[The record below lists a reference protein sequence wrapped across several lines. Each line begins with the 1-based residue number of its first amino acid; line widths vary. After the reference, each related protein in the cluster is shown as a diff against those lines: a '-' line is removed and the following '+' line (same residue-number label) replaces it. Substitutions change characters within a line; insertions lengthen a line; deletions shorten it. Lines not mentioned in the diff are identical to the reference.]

1 MNSQIYCVNGCA
13 STHCIHYLLF
23 WTLTSS
29 SVDIL
34 SSSSHVL
41 LNFLKALYLFVS
53 GCSGSPLSLGLFSSR
68 SRAHSVA
75 LCGLLIKTACLVAAH
90 RLYTEAVAATPRR
103 LCFSTGSVVGVQGLV
118 APWHA
123 GSSRIRDQIRVSCI
137 GRQIL
142 LPPSHQRS
150 PIPCSFDVT
159 LLNFDS
165 FLVSDTRCS
174 RFCLRCGISCL
185 FRGL

>member
-142 LPPSHQRS
+142 YHRATKEAPSHV
-150 PIPCSFDVT
+150 PLT
-159 LLNFDS
+159 
-165 FLVSDTRCS
+165 
-174 RFCLRCGISCL
+174 
-185 FRGL
+185 